1 MATERTLAI
10 IKPDGVEKKVVG
22 KIIDRILEEGLTPVA
37 MRMQHLSKR
46 EAEGFY
52 AVHKERPF
60 FAGLVEFMTSR
71 PIIVSV
77 LEGPDAIARNR
88 ELKGPTN
95 SLEAEKGTIRG
106 DFGTD
111 IEKNAV
117 HGSDGTATAKL
128 EIAYFFNATEIVG
141 PVEAL

>member
-60 FAGLVEFMTSR
+60 FADLVTFMTR
-71 PIIVSV
+71 GPVVLMI
-77 LEGPDAIARNR
+77 LEGEDAIARWR
-88 ELKGPTN
+88 GIMGATN
-95 SLEAEKGTIRG
+95 PENADEGTLRKLYASN
-106 DFGTD
+106 
-111 IEKNAV
+111 IEENTV
-117 HGSDGTATAKL
+117 HGSDAVETAAFETGWFFRGL
-128 EIAYFFNATEIVG
+128 EVHQG
-141 PVEAL
+141 